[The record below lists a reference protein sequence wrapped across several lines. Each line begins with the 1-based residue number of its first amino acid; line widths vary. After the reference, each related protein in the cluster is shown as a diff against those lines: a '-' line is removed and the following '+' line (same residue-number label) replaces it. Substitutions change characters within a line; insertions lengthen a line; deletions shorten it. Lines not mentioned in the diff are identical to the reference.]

1 MKISR
6 FMLKYSEI
14 LSLIVLCYFSG
25 SVSLWF
31 SLPFAAV
38 LISVALV
45 RSQHEPP
52 DEASLAGICAFSA
65 EVSCIFLAYC
75 KAPVIGCL
83 VITAVGVG
91 LLFLLERD
99 YLTLPDTET
108 LGKGI
113 MILGII
119 GYAGAFLIG
128 KNVAAIAMTWLIFC
142 GALLF
147 LPNSVLTIAG
157 LVTGCSV
164 LLIGVGEI
172 GTIFVLVLSAALYL
186 LITGNLQKQ
195 TFVLTCGG
203 SLFAIWLSIY
213 TSNGLFRRVYAF
225 FNYAKTD
232 QLTLIAKLAR
242 RPFKEML
249 LLLLAPA
256 EQADILMHDT
266 STYTAVADYAY
277 DLARFSTG
285 LYAVLFAV
293 LMIACYALSIWRHR
307 RSRLMIIPAMLFT
320 QGAVHILG
328 NTMTGVF
335 SGLPLPFFSY
345 GNNQLIVCFILLIVL
360 TNAEL
365 RGDYP

>member
-1 MKISR
+1 
-6 FMLKYSEI
+6 
-14 LSLIVLCYFSG
+14 
-25 SVSLWF
+25 
-31 SLPFAAV
+31 
-38 LISVALV
+38 
-45 RSQHEPP
+45 
-52 DEASLAGICAFSA
+52 
-65 EVSCIFLAYC
+65 
-75 KAPVIGCL
+75 
-83 VITAVGVG
+83 
-91 LLFLLERD
+91 
-99 YLTLPDTET
+99 
-108 LGKGI
+108 

-147 LPNSVLTIAG
+147 LPNSVLTLAG

-172 GTIFVLVLSAALYL
+172 GTIFVLVLSAAMYL

-195 TFVLTCGG
+195 IFVLTCGG

-213 TSNGLFRRVYAF
+213 TSDGLFRRVYALSNRTDYHRALQRLF